1 MHLRLSFSACP
12 VIPWFMNAFM
22 IPRIPM
28 AMPGNCTRA
37 SEIIPSLVILRWADL
52 WITDLLVEA
61 VDLLKVLTPFTLL
74 VPNIDGIC
82 RVFGFYGNFMV

>member
-12 VIPWFMNAFM
+12 DIPWFMNAFM

-37 SEIIPSLVILRWADL
+37 SEIIPSLVILKWSDL

-61 VDLLKVLTPFTLL
+61 VDLLRVFISFTFL
-74 VPNIDGIC
+74 VPVPKLILME
-82 RVFGFYGNFMV
+82 FA